1 MTDRPV
7 ATPGAMPE
15 ITLDG
20 KIVGTVVHNLFLPLT
35 KSEASVVYALLRNAA
50 FKNEDAESVTSK
62 LKALLE
68 AVEEQES
75 WFTGPLP
82 YSHED
87 TFSPKE

>member
-1 MTDRPV
+1 MT
-7 ATPGAMPE
+7 MPE
-15 ITLDG
+15 INEDG

-35 KSEASVVYALLRNAA
+35 KGEADVLYALLRNAA
-50 FKNEDAESVTSK
+50 FKNEDAENVTNK
-62 LKALLE
+62 LRSLLG